1 LEHLSISE
9 GRRIALAA
17 QGLDQPRPSPVT
29 ATRIAQTIRR
39 LGLIQLDFVNVLVPA
54 HYLVLFSRLGPYD
67 RKLLD
72 RVVYSQGEF
81 TEQWAHE
88 ACIIPVEHWP
98 LLRHRME
105 VHRARP
111 WGFDKFMESQ
121 PDYVRTV
128 LEQIRARG
136 PLAAADLP
144 DADGIPRRIADLWA
158 GADAWVGTIPRA
170 TLEAL
175 FGRGVLAIAERLENF
190 ARRYDLAERVIPA
203 EHFSRSVDVVEAQ
216 RELIRTA
223 ARCYGIATADD
234 LADYYR
240 MPAHTARERIA
251 ELVGAG
257 ELIPVR
263 VEDWRAPA
271 YLHKNAK
278 VPRKAEACALLSPF
292 DPAVWYR
299 QRAER
304 LFGFEYR
311 IEIYTPKEKRRWGYY
326 VLPFVLG
333 ERIVARVD
341 LKAERAESRLS
352 VLAIHYEE
360 HAKKSKIVT
369 ALADELGKL
378 MKWLGLGTR
387 DPIPAAATGRAFRTS
402 KS

>member
-9 GRRIALAA
+9 ARRIALAA
-17 QGLDQPRPSPVT
+17 QGLNEPRPARVT
-29 ATRIAQTIRR
+29 VARVARTIRQ

-54 HYLVLFSRLGPYD
+54 HYLVLFSRLGPFD
-67 RKLLD
+67 RSLVD
-72 RVVYSQGEF
+72 RVVYSRGEF

-88 ACIIPVEHWP
+88 ASIIPVEHWP

-121 PDYVRTV
+121 SGYVQAV
-128 LEQIRARG
+128 LEQVRKRG
-136 PLAAADLP
+136 ALTAADLP
-144 DADGIPRRIADLWA
+144 DTDGIPRRIADLWA

-175 FGRGVLAIAERLENF
+175 FGQGTLAIAERLDNF

-203 EHFSRSVDVVEAQ
+203 EHFSRSVDAVEAQ

-240 MPAHTARERIA
+240 MPARTAQERIVELA
-251 ELVGAG
+251 GGGELV
-257 ELIPVR
+257 PVR
-263 VEDWRAPA
+263 VEGWRAPA
-271 YLHKNAK
+271 YLHKDAK
-278 VPRKAEACALLSPF
+278 VPRKVDACALLSPF
-292 DPAVWYR
+292 DPVVWYR

-341 LKAERAESRLS
+341 LKAERAEGRLS

-360 HAKKSKIVT
+360 HAKKRKVMP
-369 ALADELGKL
+369 ALIGELRNL
-378 MKWLGLGTR
+378 MKWLGLR
-387 DPIPAAATGRAFRTS
+387 MLDPIPAAATGSASQTS
-402 KS
+402 KG

>member
-9 GRRIALAA
+9 ARRIALAA
-17 QGLDQPRPSPVT
+17 QGLDQPSPARVT
-29 ATRIAQTIRR
+29 AAQVARTIRR

-72 RVVYSQGEF
+72 RAVYSRGEF

-88 ACIIPVEHWP
+88 ASIIPVEHWP

-105 VHRARP
+105 VHRPRP

-121 PDYVRTV
+121 PDYVANV
-128 LEQIRARG
+128 LDQVRSRG
-136 PLAAADLP
+136 ALTAADLP
-144 DADGIPRRIADLWA
+144 DTDGIPRRIADLWA

-175 FGRGVLAIAERLENF
+175 FGRGTLAIAERLDNF
-190 ARRYDLAERVIPA
+190 TRRYDLAERVIPA
-203 EHFSRSVDVVEAQ
+203 EHFSRSVDTVEAQ

-223 ARCYGIATADD
+223 ARCFGIATSDD

-240 MPAHTARERIA
+240 MPARTAQERIA
-251 ELVGAG
+251 ELAATG
-257 ELIPVR
+257 ELVPVR
-263 VEDWRAPA
+263 VEGWRAPA
-271 YLHKNAK
+271 YLHKAAK
-278 VPRKAEACALLSPF
+278 LPRKVDACALLSPF
-292 DPAVWYR
+292 DPVVWYR

-333 ERIVARVD
+333 DRIVARVD
-341 LKAERAESRLS
+341 LKAERAERRLS
-352 VLAIHYEE
+352 VLAVHYEA
-360 HAKKSKIVT
+360 HAKKSKVAP
-369 ALADELGKL
+369 ALAKELDKL
-378 MKWLGLGTR
+378 LKWLGLSTR
-387 DPIPAAATGRAFRTS
+387 DPIPAAATAQASRTS